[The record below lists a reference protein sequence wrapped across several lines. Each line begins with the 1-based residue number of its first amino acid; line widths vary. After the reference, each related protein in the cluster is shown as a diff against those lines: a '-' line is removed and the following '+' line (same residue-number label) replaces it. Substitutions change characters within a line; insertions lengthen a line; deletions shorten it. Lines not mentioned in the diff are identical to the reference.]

1 MKLQIWD
8 TAGQERFRTITVSYF
23 KGAHG
28 IVLVYDVTERD
39 SFENIQH
46 WVHQIREN
54 ADERV
59 RLILGIDPVRARG
72 DDAAAEA
79 DDAEEEEPVRVE
91 RRVVERAVDELIV
104 DQPVALFALQHSRQH
119 RVYIRSMHS
128 KTRIRNRR
136 ATTTDAPRLS

>member
-59 RLILGIDPVRARG
+59 RLILVGNKCDRRSERVVSTSEGEALAKQRG
-72 DDAAAEA
+72 
-79 DDAEEEEPVRVE
+79 PPRPR
-91 RRVVERAVDELIV
+91 RRVVPRRPRR
-104 DQPVALFALQHSRQH
+104 PVLGTASPSSRS
-119 RVYIRSMHS
+119 RSAAAS
-128 KTRIRNRR
+128 SPPA
-136 ATTTDAPRLS
+136 ATVSRHLAA

>member
-91 RRVVERAVDELIV
+91 RRVVERADDELIV
-104 DQPVALFALQHSRQH
+104 DQPVALFALQH
-119 RVYIRSMHS
+119 
-128 KTRIRNRR
+128 
-136 ATTTDAPRLS
+136 